1 MAILCDEEYSTAE
14 DLVSE
19 KRYRETSR
27 DVGRIKAEVLAVIEQ
42 NPKLVRR
49 HQAGKR
55 DAFLSMQKR
64 LATKLAE
71 DMDMALV
78 AQVLKKELDQSDKS

>member
-19 KRYRETSR
+19 RRYRETSR
-27 DVGRIKAEVLAVIEQ
+27 NVVRIKAEVLEVLDK
-42 NPKLVRR
+42 NPKLVKRYKK
-49 HQAGKR
+49 GKK
-55 DAFLSMQKR
+55 DAFLSMQKK
-64 LATKLAE
+64 LGTKLAE

-78 AQVLKKELDQSDKS
+78 VQVLKQELDQLEES